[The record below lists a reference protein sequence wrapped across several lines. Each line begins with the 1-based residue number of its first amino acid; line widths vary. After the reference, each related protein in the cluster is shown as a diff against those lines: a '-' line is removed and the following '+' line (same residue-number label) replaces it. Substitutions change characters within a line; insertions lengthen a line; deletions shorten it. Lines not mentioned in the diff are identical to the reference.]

1 MFQVSVVKMFL
12 WMSSGLSV
20 SELPLAV
27 CPSLGIRRGREPSD
41 TVMSGFTNTRDLTW
55 PELAEHETVLG
66 ERISLLSLRGKLVQ
80 QQSRKKLLPNAKLW
94 NDIQDQINSN
104 SIKNKTT
111 AELDYNSEALFF
123 FQWTF
128 PPVKHTWHLM
138 FRLNHQFMLY
148 VINKMLNYKTT
159 LEMKDN
165 ENTKFA
171 TVSQRMWT
179 LGLSGPVL

>member
-1 MFQVSVVKMFL
+1 
-12 WMSSGLSV
+12 
-20 SELPLAV
+20 
-27 CPSLGIRRGREPSD
+27 
-41 TVMSGFTNTRDLTW
+41 
-55 PELAEHETVLG
+55 
-66 ERISLLSLRGKLVQ
+66 
-80 QQSRKKLLPNAKLW
+80 
-94 NDIQDQINSN
+94 
-104 SIKNKTT
+104 
-111 AELDYNSEALFF
+111 
-123 FQWTF
+123 
-128 PPVKHTWHLM
+128 M